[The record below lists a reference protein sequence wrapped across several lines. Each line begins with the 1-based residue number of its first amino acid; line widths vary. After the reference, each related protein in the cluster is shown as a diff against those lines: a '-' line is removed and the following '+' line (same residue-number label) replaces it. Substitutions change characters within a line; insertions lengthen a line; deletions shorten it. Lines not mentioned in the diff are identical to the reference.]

1 MTVAVF
7 VLVPVLTE
15 ARTLQVPFFT
25 PFKVAPTTLQFAEP
39 EVTRNVT
46 FAVLATAS
54 FPPTATVFA
63 EIVRFTFTLAFFAT
77 VGATVVVADAGRL
90 TLETSATRALANV
103 SAVLVSLE

>member
-77 VGATVVVADAGRL
+77 TVAVGATVVVADAGRL
-90 TLETSATRALANV
+90 TLETSAESCCTPGGGCC
-103 SAVLVSLE
+103 